1 MNIKTK
7 MLKWLVALT
16 AGMIGAS
23 TAGAAGVL
31 GTPVDGT
38 IVSGVGVIS
47 GYHCTS
53 KNIDVYI
60 DGVSI
65 GKAGAG
71 TTLGGTLDVCGHTD
85 TGYALLY
92 NFNNLTNGQH
102 TFTVY
107 ADGVLFDTHTVTT
120 FQSGG
125 MPWLSGKSAG
135 YTLPNFPEVG
145 QTATVHWVQSYQ
157 NFLITSIS
165 GTPTQ
170 TPTVDLSSLV
180 GSDSFVYTQ
189 STASGSGCAGLG
201 ISTGS
206 SIEGL
211 MASATANG
219 SQLIF
224 NLWGGGS
231 YYTFTLNYQ
240 SGDASSGFNFSGTFH
255 ETPSGLSGTATAL
268 SLKNDGTYST
278 DYSGFISGTASNCTI
293 GASMS

>member
-1 MNIKTK
+1 MRV
-7 MLKWLVALT
+7 LKWLGALT
-16 AGMIGAS
+16 VGTIGAS

-31 GTPVDGT
+31 GTPATGAV
-38 IVSGVGVIS
+38 VSGVGVIS
-47 GYHCTS
+47 GYHCIS
-53 KNIDVYI
+53 KNIEVFI
-60 DGVSI
+60 DGVSL

-71 TTLGGTLDVCGHTD
+71 TQLLGTQGVCGRTD
-85 TGYALLY
+85 TGFSLLY

-102 TFTVY
+102 TFSVY
-107 ADGVLFDTHTVTT
+107 ADGTLFDTRTVTT
-120 FQSGG
+120 FRSGG
-125 MPWLSGKSAG
+125 MPWLSEKSAG

-145 QTATVHWVQSYQ
+145 QTATVQWVQSYQ

-170 TPTVDLSSLV
+170 TPTADLSSLV

-189 STASGSGCAGLG
+189 STTSGSGCAGLG

-206 SIEGL
+206 AIEGL
-211 MASATANG
+211 QASATVNG